1 MSNVVDFIKF
11 KEKLEEQESLGEKDY
26 IHYSDEVVEEIWSIV
41 LQELVEEGCDFN
53 SDRLKYFPTM
63 ILILE
68 SIRALYL
75 QANGEE
81 HSLQEF
87 AAEALE
93 EYDLEKMMKE
103 VVDTEENM
111 D

>member
-1 MSNVVDFIKF
+1 MSNVIDFVKF
-11 KEKLEEQESLGEKDY
+11 KEKLEEQRLLEQNDY
-26 IHYSDEVVEEIWSIV
+26 LHYSDEVVEEIWAIV
-41 LQELVEEGCDFN
+41 LQELYEEGCDF
-53 SDRLKYFPTM
+53 SEDRLKYFPTM

-87 AAEALE
+87 AAEALA
-93 EYDLEKMMKE
+93 EYDLEKMME
-103 VVDTEENM
+103 EIVDIEENI